1 MFCLCLTPL
10 LSTKKAFIWRLPVG
24 HRGVSCHL
32 VTFPPVALLEVP
44 IEPASMKMIEGRY
57 C

>member
-1 MFCLCLTPL
+1 MFCLRLTPL

-24 HRGVSCHL
+24 HRGVSCQL
-32 VTFPPVALLEVP
+32 VTFPPVALPEVP